1 MVAHEWYPEGGLFSV
16 ALSLRSPSPVINRH
30 RSSVEPGL
38 SSPLQNK
45 AATVQP
51 SGGGTLRR
59 EWQQVKALYGC
70 FARKTLAWRVW
81 VGTLQ
86 G

>member
-1 MVAHEWYPEGGLFSV
+1 M
-16 ALSLRSPSPVINRH
+16 
-30 RSSVEPGL
+30 EPGL
-38 SSPLQNK
+38 SSPLQSK

-70 FARKTLAWRVW
+70 FARKTLAWCVW